1 MSQPGRARLLRGF
14 LEGMGEWYGPARRSA
29 GARKGHAGWRTGLKM
44 HSSTASEGPPH
55 PPDSTPCTCLRT
67 LSTAPP
73 HHAPPALLAALHT
86 LRLADQTGES
96 VGARTPCDCSPRPL
110 RLAARKPNLT
120 PTSPHICRTRE
131 SFQRHILLPVM
142 PCCLASSLSRERNE
156 AYTLL
161 DLQRPASDWASC
173 YHLPSSL

>member
-1 MSQPGRARLLRGF
+1 
-14 LEGMGEWYGPARRSA
+14 MGEWYSPARQSA
-29 GARKGHAGWRTGLKM
+29 GARKGHAEWDGAEDAQQQRKRRSPAPTRQHTLHVLHM
-44 HSSTASEGPPH
+44 HQG
-55 PPDSTPCTCLRT
+55 TCLRS

-73 HHAPPALLAALHT
+73 HYAPLALLAALHA

-96 VGARTPCDCSPRPL
+96 VGARTPCECSPRPL